1 MSPLGRSEGL
11 QRAGDDPHGENRL
24 GRPTGVGVL
33 LIASAN
39 RDKAREIVDLLAGLP
54 VELRTAAEVPG
65 FRPPEETGATLE
77 DNAILKARCAFEAT
91 GLPSLADDTGLEVQA
106 LGGRP
111 GVRSSRYAGEGS
123 TYADNVALLLREMAG
138 VEEGARGARFVT
150 VVALYRGDGRILLFE
165 GRVEGRIAARPR
177 GTHGFGYDP
186 VFLVPAVGKT
196 LAEMTPAE
204 KARHGHRGAALRKLR
219 AYLEGLRDP
228 AEKAAPTDGLGHL
241 EAIGAGSQ
249 PPRS

>member
-1 MSPLGRSEGL
+1 
-11 QRAGDDPHGENRL
+11 
-24 GRPTGVGVL
+24 VGVL

-39 RDKAREIVDLLAGLP
+39 RDKAREIRDLLADLL
-54 VELRTAAEVPG
+54 VELRTLADLPG
-65 FRPPEETGATLE
+65 LQPPEETGATLE
-77 DNAILKARCAFEAT
+77 VNAILKARAAYEST
-91 GLPSLADDTGLEVQA
+91 GLPSLADDTGLEVDA

-123 TYADNVALLLREMAG
+123 TYAENVALLLRELAG
-138 VEEGARGARFVT
+138 VEEAARSARFVT

-165 GRVEGRIAARPR
+165 GRVEGRITTGPR
-177 GTHGFGYDP
+177 GSGGFGYDP
-186 VFLVPAVGKT
+186 VFLVPAAGKT
-196 LAEMTPAE
+196 LAEMTPEE

-241 EAIGAGSQ
+241 ETVAGGVTVR
-249 PPRS
+249 RS